1 MKKIA
6 LFEKG
11 FERTPIAPLSADY
24 GPNRYF
30 IKRDDMLP
38 FSFGGNKAR
47 KAAEFYKE
55 IKDSPTDVVMTY
67 GSNGSNH
74 CRIVANMA
82 AAMGLSCH
90 IISPMEDDSSPA
102 KDTSPREGISPAKDT
117 SQRESMTPGEDI
129 SSRDGGKEKVLY
141 NTKLVRG
148 FGAVIETCPVSEV
161 ARTIENRKSA
171 YRQEGKVPYFI
182 MGGGHGNP
190 GTEGYVKAYREI
202 LEYEKE
208 NSIYFDYIFHAS
220 GTGTTQAGLV
230 CGKLLARDAKRK
242 IVGISIARQQERGRQ
257 VVKDS
262 IREYLGADFEKLY
275 REEDLV
281 FTDAYRLGGYGKY
294 HEGVMETIQSVM
306 RQEGIPMDSTYV
318 GKAFW
323 GMCQFVRENQI
334 EDKNILFIHTGGT
347 PLFFDKI

>member
-1 MKKIA
+1 MNKIA

-47 KAAEFYKE
+47 KAVEFYKE

-90 IISPMEDDSSPA
+90 IISPME
-102 KDTSPREGISPAKDT
+102 E
-117 SQRESMTPGEDI
+117 E
-129 SSRDGGKEKVLY
+129 VLY
-141 NTKLVRG
+141 NTKLVRA

-230 CGKLLARDAKRK
+230 GGKLLARDAKRK

-323 GMCQFVRENQI
+323 GMCQYVRENQI

-347 PLFFDKI
+347 PLFFDKV